1 MIVVDASCLLELLL
15 NSPRAKRIFEA
26 LNDHTDEISAPS
38 LIDVEVCHV
47 LRRYVMLKVVSAH
60 RGKEAVEELAEFPM
74 ERFPHAVLLS
84 RMWQLRNNL
93 TAYDAAYVALA
104 EVLECVLLT
113 CDGRLAS
120 TRGHRAAIELIDLG
134 G

>member
-15 NSPRAKRIFEA
+15 NTPRAMRILEV
-26 LNDHTDEISAPS
+26 LNDHADEIVAPG

-47 LRRYVMLKVVSAH
+47 LRRYVLLKAVSAQ
-60 RGKEAVEELAEFPM
+60 RGKHAVEDLAEFPM

-84 RMWQLRNNL
+84 RMWHLRSNL

-104 EVLECVLLT
+104 ESLE
-113 CDGRLAS
+113 
-120 TRGHRAAIELIDLG
+120 
-134 G
+134 

>member
-15 NSPRAKRIFEA
+15 NSPRAIRILEV
-26 LNDHTDEISAPS
+26 LNDHADEISAPS

-47 LRRYVMLKVVSAH
+47 LRRYVLLKVVSAQ
-60 RGKEAVEELAEFPM
+60 RGKEAVEELAEFPL
-74 ERFPHAVLLS
+74 ERFPHAVLLT

-104 EVLECVLLT
+104 EALDAVLLT
-113 CDGRLAS
+113 CDKKLA
-120 TRGHRAAIELIDLG
+120 TFGVHRATIELIAAT
-134 G
+134 

>member
-15 NSPRAKRIFEA
+15 NSPRAKRILEMLDKHA
-26 LNDHTDEISAPS
+26 DEISAPS

-47 LRRYVMLKVVSAH
+47 LRRYVMLKVVGAQRS
-60 RGKEAVEELAEFPM
+60 KEAVEDLAEFPL

-84 RMWQLRNNL
+84 RMWQLSNNL

-104 EVLECVLLT
+104 ESLECALLT
-113 CDGRLAS
+113 CDGKLAS
-120 TRGHRAAIELIDLG
+120 AKGHRAAIKLIDLAR
-134 G
+134 